1 MRLELISDYLFLK
14 DMILHYRYLLTNAPS
29 GNNGGNLV
37 TTIEFNAKASALEN
51 VLLDIEGIV
60 AYIYYGAFQLVMPAL
75 SGPVSQSQAN
85 NIIAIYNALGATPPT
100 LNIV

>member
-1 MRLELISDYLFLK
+1 MKLQLISDYLFLK

-37 TTIEFNAKASALEN
+37 TAIEFNARASALEN

-60 AYIYYGAFQLVMPAL
+60 AYIYYGAFQESMPSL
-75 SGPVSQSQAN
+75 IGQVSQSEAN
-85 NIIAIYNALGATPPT
+85 NIIAIFNALGANPPT